1 LILGDRWSKG
11 VILQGTT
18 PTIPPF
24 LPPPTGAIPS
34 QQQYAKGILSAT
46 AQGQQMA
53 GWTVRFSQKEEGQV
67 VPAVSLGGDLAVTPE
82 GQRLRGRLLPNR
94 DPEPGEPLLVTGSP
108 GNYLLDTLSWDPAG
122 SSAYSPSAYSPSAYS
137 PSVYSL
143 SAYSPVVLDSR
154 RRCGLCATVDDF
166 YTEDFESQRRGIL
179 PGWYTATS
187 GSRVYLARRM
197 PEGVQ
202 SVKVGPEQG
211 VGRDHALFISVYSFE
226 ECVRQDRQVGFWARG
241 RFAVPFPE
249 PFHAVVLVKIRL
261 DEGENGNW
269 LFSPGWFQSNTVA
282 ISIAADGSWQATW
295 QDNPRQPSEG
305 TVQPDSVP
313 STRTGVF
320 SVFFQFPLEA
330 DLATLVDLEMCFGNA
345 GLRRIANG

>member
-1 LILGDRWSKG
+1 MTDWVVR
-11 VILQGTT
+11 
-18 PTIPPF
+18 
-24 LPPPTGAIPS
+24 AI
-34 QQQYAKGILSAT
+34 Q
-46 AQGQQMA
+46 
-53 GWTVRFSQKEEGQV
+53 REEGGV

-108 GNYLLDTLSWDPAG
+108 GSYLLDTLSWDPPRT
-122 SSAYSPSAYSPSAYS
+122 SP
-137 PSVYSL
+137 
-143 SAYSPVVLDSR
+143 YSPVVLDSQ
-154 RRCGLCATVDDF
+154 RRCGLCATIDGF

-179 PGWYTATS
+179 PGWYTAPG
-187 GSRVYLARRM
+187 GSRVYLAQRV
-197 PEGVQ
+197 PGGVR

-211 VGRDHALFISVYSFE
+211 VGADHALFISVYSYE
-226 ECVRQDRQVGFWARG
+226 ECLRRDRQVGFWARG
-241 RFAVPFPE
+241 RFAVPFPS
-249 PFHAVVLVKIRL
+249 PFHAVVLAKIRL

-295 QDNPRQPSEG
+295 QDNPRQPSGG
-305 TVQPDSVP
+305 TVQPDPAP

-345 GLRRIANG
+345 GLRRING

>member
-1 LILGDRWSKG
+1 MTDW
-11 VILQGTT
+11 V
-18 PTIPPF
+18 
-24 LPPPTGAIPS
+24 
-34 QQQYAKGILSAT
+34 
-46 AQGQQMA
+46 
-53 GWTVRFSQKEEGQV
+53 VRFLQKEEGQV

-82 GQRLRGRLLPNR
+82 GQQLRGRLLPR
-94 DPEPGEPLLVTGSP
+94 QDLEPGTPLLVTGSS
-108 GNYLLDTLSWDPAG
+108 GNYLLDTLSWDP
-122 SSAYSPSAYSPSAYS
+122 PT
-137 PSVYSL
+137 PSV
-143 SAYSPVVLDSR
+143 YSPVVLDSR

-179 PGWYTATS
+179 PGWYTAPG
-187 GSRVYLARRM
+187 GSRVYLARRV

-211 VGRDHALFISVYSFE
+211 LGFRDHALLISVYSYE
-226 ECVRQDRQVGFWARG
+226 ECLRRDRQVGFWARG
-241 RFAVPFPE
+241 KFAVPFPS
-249 PFHAVVLVKIRL
+249 PFHAVVRVKIRL

-269 LFSPGWFQSNTVA
+269 WFSPGWFQSNTVD

-295 QDNPRQPSEG
+295 QGNPRQPSGG

-320 SVFFQFPLEA
+320 SVLFQFPSEA

-345 GLRRIANG
+345 GIRRIASG